1 MRIISEEGRHH
12 HGHRILNPGDI
23 LPLKLMNP
31 WMNHDLRRIAIAI
44 VGVHPT
50 NSNHASHAFAGKCL
64 LPESKLPPFS
74 PTPATGS
81 IYRVPIH
88 EYYQNG
94 PLHPNT
100 QLDDVVIHYRCG
112 DVIAAGWGG
121 FGPFYYPK
129 YEEYVK
135 YISSEVKSIGI
146 VTQPFATGDN
156 IQARHKDHVEES
168 GERCKYLV
176 EGLIDYLKTHL
187 YNKEI
192 EYNIHNG
199 PGETVAMAYT
209 RLIMANQT
217 FGLIPSTFST
227 FPVIASFGTGYLTGS
242 KRIAGSFINNPITEG
257 IYPNQPVKVGD
268 TKNMLYCQTLKKMW
282 EKEGKESVLKW
293 MTTATEE
300 WVVQT

>member
-1 MRIISEEGRHH
+1 MFIHGFLDTFRHWQRRSTPLLFRDDKDQHFELPTNMSNSNLCSPPTRRRLNNVHSSDMRIISEEGRHH
-12 HGHRILNPGDI
+12 HGHRILNPGDF

-50 NSNHASHAFAGKCL
+50 NSNHASHAFAEKYL

-112 DVIAAGWGG
+112 DVIAAGWGD

-192 EYNIHNG
+192 EYNIHG
-199 PGETVAMAYT
+199 G
-209 RLIMANQT
+209 
-217 FGLIPSTFST
+217 G
-227 FPVIASFGTGYLTGS
+227 GG
-242 KRIAGSFINNPITEG
+242 
-257 IYPNQPVKVGD
+257 
-268 TKNMLYCQTLKKMW
+268 
-282 EKEGKESVLKW
+282 
-293 MTTATEE
+293 
-300 WVVQT
+300 